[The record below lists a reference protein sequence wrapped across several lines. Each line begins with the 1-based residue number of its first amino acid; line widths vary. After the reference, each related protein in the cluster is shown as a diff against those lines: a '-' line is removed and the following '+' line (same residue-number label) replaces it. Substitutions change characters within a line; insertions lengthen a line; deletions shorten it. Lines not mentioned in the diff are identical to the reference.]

1 MWLCRY
7 VAIEYSQMMDAWT
20 DAMRPGETNV
30 GPRRPRRLAA
40 QHATWANGSIP
51 RASRGS
57 VPLRRCCSVRDTDS
71 SLDPS
76 GCVALHGGP
85 VGAALHND
93 IIAALAHH
101 QHHER

>member
-1 MWLCRY
+1 MRCAQGRRVLDPGDPGGWLLNMQRGQT
-7 VAIEYSQMMDAWT
+7 V
-20 DAMRPGETNV
+20 P
-30 GPRRPRRLAA
+30 
-40 QHATWANGSIP
+40 
-51 RASRGS
+51 SREPAGGS